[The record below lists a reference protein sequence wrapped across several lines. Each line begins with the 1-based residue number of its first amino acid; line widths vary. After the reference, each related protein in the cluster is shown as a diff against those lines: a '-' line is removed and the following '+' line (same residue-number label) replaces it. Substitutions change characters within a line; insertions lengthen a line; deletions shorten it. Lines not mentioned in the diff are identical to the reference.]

1 MKFLYTFILFLCTV
15 NLFGQYKI
23 SINLPD
29 SNVAV
34 QCYFPFANFSN
45 DAVPTPVR
53 PDKAGHCEIT
63 VEHPAPVMMQIKFNA
78 TKTVLCAVRG
88 DSVHIVVERS
98 NEKNK
103 SLKLHYTGTNAAG
116 FDYYHRVYRTKGSN
130 RMNRIEDCFKDH
142 TVPADTI
149 LENIGRYMM
158 HDAYWIDSLLQQKEI
173 TADFARLFKSEI
185 VSNYAFEIRMGSKQY
200 IASLTPPQM
209 SQFGLKVKTFLE
221 QHLDKEGNPVNSCI
235 SVASYYDSYY
245 SIGRAK
251 DLPIR
256 DTNQLLIVSEFAPL
270 ADAPANIRS
279 HVIGVRLIAFRE
291 VVPTMFPYCDL
302 YKKYADLYD
311 QPEIEAYMKKTDPC
325 VVKDTTG
332 VLVKN
337 AYETSIAQ
345 LLQNHFK
352 GKRLYIDLWATWCIP
367 CKMEFVHYNNDLY
380 QFFKQYNIENVF
392 LSIDEDDR
400 HSTWREE
407 VRKLQLNGYHIRL
420 NSALRASVKADIF
433 DGERVSI
440 PRYLLV
446 DEQGRIVSMNANRPA
461 EIKSEV
467 VRLFEKK

>member
-1 MKFLYTFILFLCTV
+1 MKFLYTFILIFCTI

-34 QCYFPFANFSN
+34 QCYFPFANFAN
-45 DAVPTPVR
+45 DAVPTPIR
-53 PDKAGHCEIT
+53 PDKAGYCAIT
-63 VEHPAPVMMQIKFNA
+63 VEHSTPVMIQLKFNA
-78 TKTVLCAVRG
+78 NKTILCAVKG

-98 NEKNK
+98 NEKNR
-103 SLKLHYTGTNAAG
+103 SLKLYYTGTNASG
-116 FDYYHRVYRTKGSN
+116 FDYYHRVYKTKGSN
-130 RMNRIEDCFKDH
+130 RRNWIEECFKDH

-149 LENIGRYMM
+149 LENVGRYMM
-158 HDAYWIDSLLQQKEI
+158 KDAYWIDSLLQQKEI
-173 TADFARLFKSEI
+173 TADFARLFQSEI
-185 VSNYAFEIRMGSKQY
+185 ISDYAFWIKMSGKKY

-221 QHLDKEGNPVNSCI
+221 QRLDKEGIPINSCI
-235 SVASYYDSYY
+235 SAVSYYNSYY
-245 SIGRAK
+245 TIGRAK
-251 DLPIR
+251 DLPIQ
-256 DTNQLLIVSEFAPL
+256 DTSQLLIVSEFRQL

-279 HVIGVRLIAFRE
+279 HVIGSSLIAFRE
-291 VVPTMFPYCDL
+291 IVPTMFPYCDL
-302 YKKYADLYD
+302 YKKYVDLYD

-337 AYETSIAQ
+337 AYESSVAQ

-380 QFFKQYNIENVF
+380 EFFKQYNIENVF

-400 HSTWREE
+400 HYTWREE
-407 VRKLQLNGYHIRL
+407 VRKLQLSGYHIRL

-433 DGERVSI
+433 DGGTVSI

-446 DEQGRIVSMNANRPA
+446 DEQGRIISMNANRPA
-461 EIKSEV
+461 EIKAEV
-467 VRLFEKK
+467 TRLFVKK